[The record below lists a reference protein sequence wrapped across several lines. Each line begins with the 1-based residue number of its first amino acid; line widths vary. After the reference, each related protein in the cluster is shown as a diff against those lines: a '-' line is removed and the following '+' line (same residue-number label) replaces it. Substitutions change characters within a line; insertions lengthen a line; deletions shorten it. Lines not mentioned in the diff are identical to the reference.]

1 VEAWLAD
8 PDQGRRA
15 EIDAVSGCDAVA
27 SALERMGPTTPELEA
42 VITRESISD
51 QHLCWAEVTRRGPDA
66 RGAGADETC
75 LIGTTADHTGA
86 VGRLVLFRAPAA
98 PQAAHAPSGAPAGAT
113 PAVADT
119 AGMTPAVADTAGVT
133 PAARPIVE
141 RYFDDLMNSRFEAAA
156 GRFTADTIYSH
167 PPYRSG
173 ADWVLFRGQD
183 ALLDGW
189 LKLRG
194 PSPARQ
200 LVTGVWQVDDRFF
213 IEGVVEG
220 IPAGGSFFSTGQLN
234 PQGEIV
240 RYVAFYSS
248 RRIPSFSLPSDP

>member
-8 PDQGRRA
+8 PDQSRRA
-15 EIDAVSGCDAVA
+15 EIDAVSGGDAVA
-27 SALERMGPTTPELEA
+27 AALERMGPASPELEA
-42 VITRESISD
+42 AVTDDSVTDR
-51 QHLCWAEVTRRGPDA
+51 QLCWAEVTRRGA
-66 RGAGADETC
+66 CVDETC
-75 LIGTTADHTGA
+75 LIGTTADHEGA
-86 VGRLVLFRAPAA
+86 VRRLILLRASAA
-98 PQAAHAPSGAPAGAT
+98 PQAVHPPSAAPP
-113 PAVADT
+113 
-119 AGMTPAVADTAGVT
+119 GVT

-141 RYFDDLMNSRFEAAA
+141 RYFDHLMNSRFEAAA
-156 GRFTADTIYSH
+156 GHFTADTIYSH

-173 ADWVLFRGQD
+173 ADWVLFRSRD

-189 LKLRG
+189 LTLRG

-200 LVTGVWQVDDRFF
+200 LVTSCWQVEDRFF

-234 PQGEIV
+234 AQGEIV

-248 RRIPSFSLPSDP
+248 RRIP